1 MQIEFFNITSYCGIS
16 SNAEHFY
23 VKHLDAKYLEETLQF
38 TMTDRLEELAGETGE
53 ELRYIPTKEEAE
65 SIARKDYPDYDRTLT
80 PEKRE
85 TFREITIGDLLETGT
100 TRFPSVMR
108 IIREVRRQF
117 PDAVLYFMVYGSR
130 KDFIKWRIAQK
141 DNQKELDELLCPSKK
156 AKSREPAKETDL
168 QLSKE

>member
-117 PDAVLYFMVYGSR
+117 PDAVLYFMAHGSR
-130 KDFIKWRIAQK
+130 KDFKKWCMAQTR
-141 DNQKELDELLCPSKK
+141 DQEELEELLCPDRKTNNVKNAKK
-156 AKSREPAKETDL
+156 PDL
-168 QLSKE
+168 QLSEK